1 MDELVRY
8 FVENTIVG
16 MDIQMCMEIAD
27 SDKKTIES
35 RLIKPMVKDLSDS
48 VYSIEPQKIINL
60 MQLMLNRIDGLTN
73 EDKLK
78 LTGIYNLKQQLNSIP
93 HPEITFYDFYSHI
106 LNYWTEFSREPFR
119 HPNGWIIRIKLRD
132 YFNKDMTYDNFK
144 GTCIRVYF
152 SYSTIADNVMNC
164 HQNEV
169 DKAQAQ
175 AHAQQEI
182 EIKGEK
188 LKKICKLSGMSE
200 YFDYDDCRCGEFE
213 PLFEWFNANTPSVL
227 LD

>member
-1 MDELVRY
+1 MDELITY
-8 FVENTIVG
+8 FVTNTIVG
-16 MDIQMCMEIAD
+16 MNIQMCMEIAD
-27 SDKKTIES
+27 SDEKTIES

-106 LNYWTEFSREPFR
+106 LNYWTESSREPFR

-132 YFNKDMTYDNFK
+132 YFNLYWT
-144 GTCIRVYF
+144 
-152 SYSTIADNVMNC
+152 
-164 HQNEV
+164 
-169 DKAQAQ
+169 
-175 AHAQQEI
+175 
-182 EIKGEK
+182 
-188 LKKICKLSGMSE
+188 KI
-200 YFDYDDCRCGEFE
+200 Y
-213 PLFEWFNANTPSVL
+213 
-227 LD
+227 